1 MATDDAFAP
10 PDSETPPSA
19 QGHHAQLLFQ
29 PNFGPLF
36 VTQFLGAFNDN
47 FFKNALVILVTFRN
61 VTVAGVAPEA
71 MVALSAAVFILPYF
85 LFSALAGQLADKL
98 DKADMIRAT
107 KTAEIGV
114 MLLCAAGFV
123 LGSVPVLLAV
133 LFLMGTQS
141 TVFGPCK
148 YGILPQHLAEGDLV
162 TGNAFIELGTYLAI
176 LLGTLAGGVLIN
188 MPYGEYIV
196 AAGVLIIAGLG
207 RLASQWVPAAPAQ
220 NPDLEV
226 RWEPVGP
233 TLELIRL
240 CREERSIFLSI
251 LGISWFWLF
260 GSAFLALFPPY
271 TKVVLGGTEGLATL
285 FLALFSVG
293 IGVGSMLC
301 ERLSRD
307 RLELGLVPIGS
318 FGMSVFTADLWW
330 VGAPWATGDA
340 PIALVE
346 IVTRPAAWRIFI
358 DLVGLAVFGGF
369 LIVPLY
375 TLIQQRARAEVRARI
390 IAGNNV
396 INAFFMVL
404 GSLALAGLQQGI
416 GLDPVTI
423 FGVLSVANV
432 LVAIYIYTV
441 VPEFLLR
448 FVAWMLSVLVYRVK
462 VHGHELIPD
471 EGPCVVVANHVSFID
486 WFVLMASI
494 KRPARFVMYRGFYDL
509 PVVRFLFQQ
518 AKCIPIASAK
528 EDPEALERSFER
540 ISEELRDGQVV
551 VIFPEGRIT
560 HTGDMQ
566 GFRPGIERILET
578 DPVPVVPVALNG
590 LWGSYFSRKEG
601 AAMTQPFRRGIW
613 SRVHVTVGAGVQA
626 AEANAQVLEERVRG
640 LWQARPQHP

>member
-1 MATDDAFAP
+1 M
-10 PDSETPPSA
+10 
-19 QGHHAQLLFQ
+19 HLRLLFQ
-29 PNFGPLF
+29 RTFGPLF

-47 FFKNALVILVTFRN
+47 FFKNALVILITFRN
-61 VTVAGVAPEA
+61 VRVAGVGPEA

-85 LFSALAGQLADKL
+85 LFSAIAGQLADKL

-107 KTAEIGV
+107 KTAEIAV
-114 MLLCAAGFV
+114 MVLCAAGFA
-123 LGSVPVLLAV
+123 LGNVPMLLAV

-148 YGILPQHLAEGDLV
+148 YGILPQHLNEGDLV
-162 TGNAFIELGTYLAI
+162 TGNAYIELGTYLAI

-188 MPYGEYIV
+188 LPGGEYIV
-196 AAGVLIIAGLG
+196 ACGVLIIAVAG
-207 RLASQWVPAAPAQ
+207 RIASSYVPAAPAQ
-220 NPDLEV
+220 SPDLEV

-233 TLELIRL
+233 TLELVRL
-240 CREERSIFLSI
+240 AREVRSVFLSI

-260 GSAFLALFPPY
+260 GSAFLTLFPPY
-271 TKVVLGGTEGLATL
+271 TKDVLGGTEGLATL

-330 VGAPWATGDA
+330 IGAPWSTDGG
-340 PIALVE
+340 PIALLD
-346 IVTRPAAWRIFI
+346 IASRPMAWRIFA
-358 DLVGLAVFGGF
+358 DLVGLAIFGGF

-390 IAGNNV
+390 IAANNV

-404 GSLALAGLQQGI
+404 GSLALAGLQQGL

-423 FGVLSVANV
+423 FGVLSVVNV
-432 LVAIYIYTV
+432 VVAIYIYTV

-462 VHGHELIPD
+462 VHGHERIPE

-509 PVVRFLFQQ
+509 PVVRFLFRQ
-518 AKCIPIASAK
+518 AKCIPIASRK
-528 EDPEALERSFER
+528 EDPEALEKSFVR
-540 ISEELRDGQVV
+540 ISEELKDGQVV

-560 HTGDMQ
+560 QTGDMD
-566 GFRPGIERILET
+566 GFRPGVERILAE

-590 LWGSYFSRKEG
+590 LWGSYFSRVDG
-601 AAMTQPFRRGIW
+601 AAMTKPFRRGMW
-613 SRVHVTVGAGVQA
+613 SSVHVTVGDVVAAADASAG
-626 AEANAQVLEERVRG
+626 VLEEKVRG
-640 LWQARPQHP
+640 LWQLRPDTP

>member
-1 MATDDAFAP
+1 M
-10 PDSETPPSA
+10 
-19 QGHHAQLLFQ
+19 HARLLFERT
-29 PNFGPLF
+29 FGPLF

-47 FFKNALVILVTFRN
+47 FFKNALVILVTFRS
-61 VTVAGVAPEA
+61 VSVAGVAPEA
-71 MVALSAAVFILPYF
+71 MVALAGAVFILPYF

-107 KTAEIGV
+107 KTAEIFV
-114 MLLCAAGFV
+114 MVLCATGFV
-123 LGSVPVLLAV
+123 LGNVPMLLFV
-133 LFLMGTQS
+133 LFLMGVQS
-141 TVFGPCK
+141 TIFGPCK
-148 YGILPQHLAEGDLV
+148 YGILPQHLGEGDLV

-188 MPYGEYIV
+188 LPNGELV
-196 AAGVLIIAGLG
+196 VGGGVLLIAVLG
-207 RLASQWVPAAPAQ
+207 RVASRWIPEAPAQ
-220 NPDLEV
+220 TPELEV
-226 RWEPVGP
+226 RWEPIGP
-233 TLELIRL
+233 TLELVRL
-240 CREERSIFLSI
+240 SREVRSVFLSI

-271 TKVVLGGTEGLATL
+271 TKDVLGGTEGLATL

-301 ERLSRD
+301 ERLSRE

-340 PIALVE
+340 PIALLE
-346 IVTRPAAWRIFI
+346 IASRPMAWRIFA
-358 DLVGLAVFGGF
+358 DLVGLALFGGF

-375 TLIQQRARAEVRARI
+375 TLIQQRARPQVRARI
-390 IAGNNV
+390 IAANNV

-404 GSLALAGLQQGI
+404 GALALAGMQQGL

-423 FGVLSVANV
+423 FGVLSVVNM
-432 LVAIYIYTV
+432 LVAVYIYTV

-448 FVAWMLSVLVYRVK
+448 FVAWMLSVLVYRVQ
-462 VHGHELIPD
+462 VHGHERIPD

-486 WFVLMASI
+486 WFVLMASL

-518 AKCIPIASAK
+518 AKCIPIASRK
-528 EDPEALERSFER
+528 EDPEALERSFAR
-540 ISEELRDGQVV
+540 ISEELRDEQVV
-551 VIFPEGRIT
+551 VIFPEGAIT
-560 HTGDMQ
+560 RSGDVES
-566 GFRPGIERILET
+566 FRPGIERILAT

-590 LWGSYFSRKEG
+590 LWGSYFSRVDGK
-601 AAMTQPFRRGIW
+601 AMSKPFRRGLW
-613 SRVHVTVGAGVQA
+613 SRVHVTVGEVVA
-626 AEANAQVLEERVRG
+626 AADASAQVLEDEVRQ
-640 LWQARPQHP
+640 LWSARAKTP